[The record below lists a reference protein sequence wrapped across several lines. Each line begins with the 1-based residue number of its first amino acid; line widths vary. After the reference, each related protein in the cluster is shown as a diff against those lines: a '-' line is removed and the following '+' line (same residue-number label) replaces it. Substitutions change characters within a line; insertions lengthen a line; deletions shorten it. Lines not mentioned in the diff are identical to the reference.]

1 MLILSLDCDPREEL
15 EDNLPCE
22 SSVTAVYS
30 FKAAFPWKVLERY
43 QIHCVL
49 FPENYT
55 DTLQSLDVAPKKPI
69 KDFTKAK
76 FQKWYAEHVAI
87 YKQLKDGEGTQ
98 PVDM

>member
-1 MLILSLDCDPREEL
+1 MQAVACRVDT
-15 EDNLPCE
+15 
-22 SSVTAVYS
+22 SSRN
-30 FKAAFPWKVLERY
+30 KGLKVLERY

-55 DTLQSLDVAPKKPI
+55 DTLQSLDVAPNKPV